1 MPLADR
7 QQVFHAILEQLAASE
22 AISLALL
29 ANEDGFLV
37 AAAPE
42 TETVSVMAA
51 IGASLHQLADRVAEQ
66 RVVDE
71 ITIRFGNHQRLV
83 CRSLPCER
91 ADMLL
96 GVVVQPGQPYRHLTN
111 QVMREICTAWRAG

>member
-7 QQVFHAILEQLAASE
+7 QQVFHAILEQLATSE

-42 TETVSVMAA
+42 TEAVSVMAA
-51 IGASLHQLADRVAEQ
+51 VGASLHQLADRVAEQ

-96 GVVVQPGQPYRHLTN
+96 GVVVQPGQSYRHLTN
-111 QVMREICTAWRAG
+111 QVMREICAAWRAG